1 MKLNVIGFE
10 SSEGISKKTSKP
22 YSIGKLYAALPIAG
36 SVGARGY
43 MGTEYRCE
51 VHVLEKIKDIQPPFM
66 ADIEMQDV
74 MRFGERK
81 QEIVSI
87 SPLPPEMT
95 PAPGNPVHGNSTA
108 VAKR

>member
-10 SSEGISKKTSKP
+10 ASEGIGKKSGKP

-36 SVGARGY
+36 SHGARGY

-51 VHVLEKIKDIQPPFM
+51 VSVLDKIKDIQPPFM

-74 MRFGERK
+74 MRYGERK

-87 SPLPPEMT
+87 SPFPSEVPSSSTVSAVVSPP
-95 PAPGNPVHGNSTA
+95 
-108 VAKR
+108 KR